1 MLKDSLQR
9 LKLGCQLEISTIKN
23 KREEI
28 SMTFILLN
36 YLSIYS
42 ILYNVVES
50 YLRDIVGS
58 VLDDFNA
65 ANITVK

>member
-9 LKLGCQLEISTIKN
+9 LELGCQLEITTIKN
-23 KREEI
+23 KPEEI

-58 VLDDFNA
+58 VLEDFNA

>member
-9 LKLGCQLEISTIKN
+9 LELGCQLEITTIKN
-23 KREEI
+23 KLEEI

-58 VLDDFNA
+58 VLEDFNA

>member
-23 KREEI
+23 KHEEI

-42 ILYNVVES
+42 IMLWNHTLEILWVQ
-50 YLRDIVGS
+50 
-58 VLDDFNA
+58 F
-65 ANITVK
+65 